1 LLNKCFNFLLILL
14 MSFQMA
20 GFSTLAHSVLT
31 LSKIYILDSSENQL
45 NIDIGKNAAIKAGND
60 ITLTAGI
67 NTDKYSKQLSIL

>member
-1 LLNKCFNFLLILL
+1 

-60 ITLTAGI
+60 IDQGVRVLDFRLVKA
-67 NTDKYSKQLSIL
+67 KLIL